1 MNFIARDTDY
11 AIRALLFIA
20 IGAKKNPKTKT
31 TVDEIVKK
39 LRLPERFLRRILQ
52 KLAKNK
58 ILSSY
63 KGKDGG
69 FSFLK
74 SPEDVSLA
82 DIIDIFQGKLDI
94 TNCLLKGKACP
105 NIKICV
111 LRRKIKNVG
120 QSVNIEFKKITIAS
134 LLKEAQHGKKKNR
147 SY

>member
-1 MNFIARDTDY
+1 MRFIARDSDY

-20 IGAKKNPKTKT
+20 GDTKTKT
-31 TVDEIVKK
+31 TVDDIVKK

-74 SPEDVSLA
+74 SPEGVSLA

-105 NIKICV
+105 NIKICA
-111 LRRKIKNVG
+111 LRKKIKNVG
-120 QSVNIEFKKITIAS
+120 KSVNKEFKEITIAS
-134 LLKEAQHGKKKNR
+134 LLEEGKYDKKKNR
-147 SY
+147 TY